1 MKIDRKLEIK
11 YCRAIQKSRFER
23 TKIDKANIYKRND
36 IIYSQFEWTP
46 EIKKTLAL
54 LNEKL
59 RIEEKRIFMI
69 YRQIENQ
76 CKLMVKNKQIDG
88 FRMDIEMALYSNYY
102 DTYDPGIGYFCI
114 PTIGNFMF
122 WQDNEEYD
130 SRPWYEHYNGAPLP
144 EISHCFTFFFL
155 WEGNDELTWFDIC
168 NIDEVGMD
176 IKVDYEFS
184 VKVT

>member
-11 YCRAIQKSRFER
+11 YCKAIQKSEFER
-23 TKIDKANIYKRND
+23 TKRDKANIDKRND

-46 EIKKTLAL
+46 EIEKRMEL

-59 RIEEKRIFMI
+59 RKEEKRIFFI

-88 FRMDIEMALYSNYY
+88 FILDIEMALYSNYY
-102 DTYDPGIGYFCI
+102 ETYDPGIGHFCI
-114 PTIGNFMF
+114 PKIGDFMI
-122 WQDNEEYD
+122 WQKKEEYD
-130 SRPWYEHYNGAPLP
+130 SRPWYEHYDGAPLP
-144 EISHCFTFFFL
+144 DISHCYTFFFL
-155 WEGNDELTWFDIC
+155 WDGNSELTWFDLC

-176 IKVDYEFS
+176 VKVDYEF
-184 VKVT
+184 KIKLT